1 VNVHSVW
8 VLVFTEGN
16 AASLVNSFDLNHNF
30 VDSKVV
36 ELVKERVVG
45 FSLLSLTLLLALTP
59 LIRVIT
65 ITTIVLLRSELSQSP
80 RIDLALIN
88 HLYRPIVVILRNSA
102 TTW

>member
-1 VNVHSVW
+1 M
-8 VLVFTEGN
+8 
-16 AASLVNSFDLNHNF
+16 VNSFDLNHNF